1 MPLSQLPVD
10 FRIHLSMKSRLERA
24 IALALEERDRLRRE
38 REWLGEENRRLM
50 AEVSRLAQ
58 ENEALRGSAEIW
70 IRMYERQLA
79 RANRAERQEDAA
91 VS

>member
-10 FRIHLSMKSRLERA
+10 YRIHLSMKSRLERA

-38 REWLGEENRRLM
+38 REWIREENRRLTM
-50 AEVSRLAQ
+50 EVARLAQ

-70 IRMYERQLA
+70 IRMYEQTLA
-79 RANRAERQEDAA
+79 RANRAERPKDAP
-91 VS
+91 VG